1 MDSVLKGR
9 HCNRAMRIH
18 AWMAEA
24 LERLLFI
31 SFAQTSCSNQLITEL
46 TSEVKTLET
55 NLCHAEFDNV
65 VNSENFNLLFTQY
78 EFFKEQVK
86 CGKHGSTAKF
96 WLDYMEK
103 VWSALQFSVATR
115 TNNFDVHVS
124 SLQKLCPLL
133 FCMNNH
139 NYAKYLS
146 LYY

>member
-1 MDSVLKGR
+1 MLNLTMLSTRK
-9 HCNRAMRIH
+9 
-18 AWMAEA
+18 
-24 LERLLFI
+24 I
-31 SFAQTSCSNQLITEL
+31 S
-46 TSEVKTLET
+46 
-55 NLCHAEFDNV
+55 
-65 VNSENFNLLFTQY
+65 TQY

-96 WLDYMEK
+96 WFASMEK
-103 VWSALQFSVATR
+103 VWSALQFLVATR

-139 NYAKYLS
+139 KYAKYLS